1 MAKSKWKEIY
11 EVLKQ
16 RIVSG
21 EYQAGQEFPTNFE
34 LMKEFEVHAATVQN
48 SVNALIR
55 DGYISSAGSTNIRRT
70 VCDLKTFPVRRGG
83 FSDEHSK
90 AKKELLH
97 LEIIQDASLLPEDE
111 SQLEPPVLYYYT
123 RQWKDDQVVAI
134 SESFIPSSVPLD
146 KLKEE
151 LQIPGAQLYKTMK
164 SFKQKPNVCV
174 ETLVAAN
181 PTPNEKEKLHLD
193 EQTPV
198 VRITRKVYDH
208 KNKLL
213 EYCKLTNRSDRYQ
226 FTYRVP
232 FE

>member
-11 EVLKQ
+11 QVLKQ
-16 RIVSG
+16 RIVTG

-34 LMKEFEVHAATVQN
+34 LMKEFEVHAATIQN

-55 DGYISSAGSTNIRRT
+55 DGYIASAGSTNIRRT
-70 VCDLKTFPVRRGG
+70 VCDLNTFPVRRGG
-83 FSDEHSK
+83 FRDEHSK
-90 AKKELLH
+90 GTKEVLQM
-97 LEIIQDASLLPEDE
+97 EIIQDASLLPENE
-111 SQLEPPVLYYYT
+111 SQLKPPVLYYYT

-134 SESFIPSSVPLD
+134 SESFIPQCIPLD

-151 LQIPGAQLYKTMK
+151 LQAPEARLYETMK
-164 SFKQKPNVCV
+164 SFGQKPNVCV
-174 ETLVAAN
+174 ETLVAAT
-181 PTPNEKEKLHLD
+181 PTSDEQEKLQLD
-193 EQTPV
+193 EPTPV

-213 EYCKLTNRSDRYQ
+213 EYCKLTDRADCYQ
-226 FTYRVP
+226 YTYRVP